1 MVKKKKTVKIV
12 LIIAAVLLC
21 AVFYFVFVFARMN
34 IKITSGSD
42 DIKILNA
49 ACRYNSEEYEDIKVS
64 AKSVSNRALGHGF
77 WEYEILYTDGQEKH
91 TLHLKY
97 FKTLDRESVNLK
109 VVLEKI
115 EGASVNVKIYKGND
129 LELETSTDNIDAE
142 VFALGI

>member
-21 AVFYFVFVFARMN
+21 AVFYFVFAFARMN
-34 IKITSGSD
+34 IKI
-42 DIKILNA
+42 LNA
-49 ACRYNSEEYEDIKVS
+49 ACEYNSEEYEDIKVS
-64 AKSVSNRALGHGF
+64 EKSVSNRALGHGF